1 MERSV
6 HPVAG
11 ATVATDVATALRPR
25 AEHTAPRPPLGA
37 RPASDAELIGR
48 AAAAEVASH
57 IRQTFARF
65 TVDHD
70 THEVSVQI
78 VDSESNEVLRTIP
91 NEDLRRM
98 AQRYRASQGFVLDS
112 AV

>member
-1 MERSV
+1 MEKSV
-6 HPVAG
+6 LPVVG
-11 ATVATDVATALRPR
+11 ATMATDVATMLRSR
-25 AEHTAPRPPLGA
+25 AEHPAPQPSPGV

-48 AAAAEVASH
+48 AAAAEVASN